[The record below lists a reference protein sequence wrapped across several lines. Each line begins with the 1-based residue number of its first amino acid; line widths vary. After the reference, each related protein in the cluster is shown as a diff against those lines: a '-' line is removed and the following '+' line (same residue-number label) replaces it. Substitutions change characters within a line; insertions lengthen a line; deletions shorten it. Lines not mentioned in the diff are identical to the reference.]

1 MIAKEVSV
9 VFKKLIH
16 IKNYGRFSNFYSKN
30 SDWDGSFKKI
40 NVIYAP
46 NGSGKTTLA
55 ELFRSTQGDC
65 DVVTKK
71 QTFGASQKPE
81 IKFMLNYINL
91 MKVRFPEDIVDI
103 NLDIPSEPSMK
114 TKVPPLLFMPLIE
127 NAFKHGVSYV
137 TRTVID
143 LSIRDEKDY
152 VMFECTNTLPASA
165 AMKTREGGIGLDNV
179 RRRLDI
185 LYGDEN
191 LLETSQKDNIYKVRL
206 TIPKI

>member
-16 IKNYGRFSNFYSKN
+16 IKNYGRFSYFCSKN

-71 QTFGASQKPE
+71 QTFGASQKTQY
-81 IKFMLNYINL
+81 F
-91 MKVRFPEDIVDI
+91 
-103 NLDIPSEPSMK
+103 
-114 TKVPPLLFMPLIE
+114 
-127 NAFKHGVSYV
+127 
-137 TRTVID
+137 
-143 LSIRDEKDY
+143 
-152 VMFECTNTLPASA
+152 
-165 AMKTREGGIGLDNV
+165 
-179 RRRLDI
+179 
-185 LYGDEN
+185 
-191 LLETSQKDNIYKVRL
+191 
-206 TIPKI
+206 